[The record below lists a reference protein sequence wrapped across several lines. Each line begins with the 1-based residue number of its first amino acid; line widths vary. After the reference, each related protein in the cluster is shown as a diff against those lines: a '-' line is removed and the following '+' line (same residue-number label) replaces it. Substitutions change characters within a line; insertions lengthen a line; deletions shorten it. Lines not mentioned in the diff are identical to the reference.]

1 MVRIRLEVLPGLN
14 ASVGGDGIDSVILN
28 REMEEGSRVGDVLCR
43 LATEYQSFGALF
55 FDLQTRKLSGQ
66 VAVVLNDQLLE
77 VLQALDTEIQ
87 EGDVIRLFPLLAGG

>member
-28 REMEEGSRVGDVLCR
+28 REMEEGSRVGDVLSR